1 MRHGRAR
8 SRSAWKKGEAS
19 RPLTDTGR
27 GQAKALAPMMGIAV
41 VTLWRW
47 AATGK
52 FPKPVKL
59 GARATAWKAED
70 VRQWMAS
77 KNNLAA

>member
-1 MRHGRAR
+1 MPMNQPQ
-8 SRSAWKKGEAS
+8 
-19 RPLTDTGR
+19 PLPAEGYIR
-27 GQAKALAPMMGIAV
+27 AKALAPMMGIAV

-70 VRQWMAS
+70 VRRWMAS